1 MKRVMEVL
9 KEARLDEAADLAER
23 GAKPDLAGFLKTL
36 YGQGAAEDIVT
47 YTAAELV
54 AFAEGALSSLS
65 LRVPGI
71 HSIRIH
77 NPLWDEDSPN
87 RKAVTVVEVLND
99 NMPFLVDSVMQELTD
114 AGIEVRL
121 MVHPILSV
129 VRGMSGRLLSI
140 GDDPDASRES
150 FIHIHI
156 ARLPDAIAA
165 AQLESRLDGVLTE
178 VRAAVDDWPR
188 MQAMMKSVITVYRH
202 TPPPLPPEA
211 IAEAVEFLNWLNAD
225 NFTFLGMR
233 EYAVGADARG
243 EAKPDLIPSA
253 GYGLLRDP
261 TVKVLRRGRELV
273 QVTPEITEF
282 LRQAEPLII
291 AKANVKS
298 RVHRHAYL
306 DYIGI
311 KRFDA
316 DGKLVS
322 ELRLLGLFTSS
333 AYTRSTHSI
342 PFLRRKVAQVM
353 ARAGFDPEGH
363 SGRALRNILESY
375 PRDELF
381 QIDLDTLL
389 EFSLAVLEL
398 GERPRIRVLARR
410 EKFDRFVS
418 ILVYVPRDRY
428 NTDTRVAIGNYLA
441 DAFAG
446 RVSSVY
452 PAFPEGSLAR
462 VHYIIGRDEGPTPAV
477 AQPELEAAVARIT
490 RTWADGFADACR
502 AKFGPAR
509 GRQLIEIY
517 LRGFPEAYRASYDV
531 DTAVADVAL
540 LERFVGDRQTVVD
553 IIGGAL
559 PSPRVSMRLMSR
571 GGMVPLSLRVPVLEA
586 MGFTVLEEKTFEIVR
601 PDHLVV
607 LHDMALRRADG
618 ADVDLAREGDRLK
631 ALFMA
636 VWLGEADSDS
646 LNALTLAAGLGWRE
660 IAVLRALARY
670 LTQIGVAYGHAY
682 VADALVRNA
691 GIASG
696 LVSLFCARFDPSLQG
711 NREAKVASLRAE
723 LETGLK
729 AVPILDDDRILRR
742 LVSLIE
748 AATRTT
754 FFQIGPDGGPHPVMG
769 FKFDAARIDGLPA
782 PHPEA
787 EIWLHAPD
795 VEGVHL
801 RFGKVARGGIRWS
814 DRPEDVRTEV
824 LGLVKAQQVK
834 NAVIVPVGAKGGFV
848 PRRLK
853 PGADRASREAIGIA
867 AYERYIATLIDL
879 TDNIVG
885 DTIVPPVNTV
895 RHDGDDP
902 YLVVAA
908 DKGTASFSD
917 IANRIALAH
926 GFWLGDAFA
935 SGGSAGYDHKKM
947 GITARGAFEAVKR
960 HFRELD
966 IDAEHDAFTAVG
978 VGDMS
983 GDVFGNFMLLPQA
996 VALVAAFDHRH
1007 IFIDP
1012 KPDAAVALAERQ
1024 RLFALPR
1031 SSWADYDAAKI
1042 SQGGGVFARTAKS
1055 VDLSPEARAVLGID
1069 RPSLSPDELVAAIL
1083 KAPVDLLFFGGIGT
1097 FVRGDGET
1105 DAEAGDRLNDA
1116 VRIPASAI
1124 RARVVGEG
1132 ANLGVTPRA
1141 RVDFARHG
1149 GSINSDAIDNV
1160 GGVATSDAEVNI
1172 KIALGRA
1179 VTAGRLSREDRDKLL
1194 AEMTDDVAAAVLR
1207 LCRRQVVALSVTRAR
1222 GIGELPRLM
1231 RLAAVLTARG
1241 LLDPRREG
1249 LPDEAAAGRL
1259 AAAGETLSRPEI
1271 AILLAHAKLMLSDDL
1286 MAGKLIDD
1294 PALTDWLTL
1303 AFPKAMREPF
1313 AEDIAA
1319 HRLARDILATRVAGA
1334 AVDAA
1339 GPTFV
1344 SRLGDEA
1351 GVSAE
1356 QAVRALVIAAA
1367 AFGTDQ
1373 VTAEIDTLE
1382 GKVSGALWIE
1392 LRRRVAD
1399 FMTDAALWVAEN
1411 VAMTGNLAAAIEHL
1425 TAGVRHYRESVSPGP
1440 ADAALVAAGV
1450 PDGLAARLAG
1460 LPAELQSLDLIV
1472 IGEEVGR
1479 GVDEVVPVTLAIDE
1493 AISADLFAKLSASVQ
1508 PADLYE
1514 GQAAE
1519 LARRRFAEARRRI
1532 VADAVKEG
1540 GADLWTT
1547 AREVRV
1553 ERLKRLL
1560 GELLTGAP
1568 TVAKMTVAAG
1578 LVEELAD

>member
-9 KEARLDEAADLAER
+9 KEARLDEAADLVAR
-23 GAKPDLAGFLKTL
+23 SNKPELAGLLKAL
-36 YGQGAAEDIVT
+36 YGKGAAEDVVA
-47 YTAAELV
+47 YTSSELI
-54 AFAEGALSSLS
+54 AFAEGAMSSLS

-71 HSIRIH
+71 HSIRIYT
-77 NPLWDEDSPN
+77 PVWDDDASH
-87 RKAVTVVEVLND
+87 RKEVTVVDILND

-140 GDDPDASRES
+140 GDDPDSNRES
-150 FIHIHI
+150 FIQIHI
-156 ARLPDAIAA
+156 ARLPDAIAVD
-165 AQLESRLDGVLTE
+165 QLETRLDGLLTE

-188 MQAMMKSVITVYRH
+188 MQALIKSVINVYRH
-202 TPPPLPPEA
+202 TPPPLQPEA
-211 IAEAVEFLNWLNAD
+211 VAETVEFLNWLNAD
-225 NFTFLGMR
+225 NFTFLGLR
-233 EYAVGADARG
+233 EYLVGG
-243 EAKPDLIPSA
+243 DLKGDKLPALLSAGA

-261 TVKVLRRGRELV
+261 AVKVLRRGREMV

-282 LRQAEPLII
+282 LRQTEPLMV
-291 AKANVKS
+291 AKANVKA

-311 KRFDA
+311 KRYDA
-316 DGKLVS
+316 EGRLVS
-322 ELRLLGLFTSS
+322 EIRLLGLFTSS

-342 PFLRRKVAQVM
+342 PYLRRKVGTTM
-353 ARAGFDPEGH
+353 ARAGFDPESH

-410 EKFDRFVS
+410 DKFDRFVS
-418 ILVYVPRDRY
+418 LLVYVPRDRY
-428 NTDTRVAIGNYLA
+428 TTDTRVAIGNYLA
-441 DAFAG
+441 EAFDG

-452 PAFPEGSLAR
+452 PAFPEGPLAR

-477 AQPELEAAVARIT
+477 AQTELEAAVARIT
-490 RTWADGFADACR
+490 RNWVDGFADACR

-509 GRQLIEIY
+509 GRKLIELY
-517 LRGFPEAYRASYDV
+517 GRAFPEAYRASYDA
-531 DTAVADVAL
+531 DMAVADVTL
-540 LERFVGDRQTVVD
+540 LELFVGDRSTAVD
-553 IIGGAL
+553 LIAGSL
-559 PSPRVSMRLMSR
+559 PSPRVSMRLMSK
-571 GGMVPLSLRVPVLEA
+571 GGPVPLSARVPVLEA
-586 MGFTVLEEKTFEIVR
+586 MGFTVLEEKTFEIDR
-601 PDHLVV
+601 PDGVIV

-618 ADVDLAREGDRLK
+618 ADVDLAREGNRLK

-636 VWLGEADSDS
+636 VWLGKADSDR
-646 LNALTLAAGLGWRE
+646 LNTLTLVAGLGWRE
-660 IAVLRALARY
+660 IAMLRALSRY
-670 LTQIGVAYGHAY
+670 LGQIGLAHGHAY
-682 VADALVRNA
+682 VAEALVRNA
-691 GIASG
+691 HVANLLIT
-696 LVSLFCARFDPSLQG
+696 LFTVRFDPAFSGDRKARLG
-711 NREAKVASLRAE
+711 SLRKE
-723 LETGLK
+723 LEAALRD
-729 AVPILDDDRILRR
+729 VPILDDDHILRQ
-742 LVSLIE
+742 LANLIE

-754 FFQIGPDGGPHPVMG
+754 FFQISPEGEPHPVMA
-769 FKFDAARIDGLPA
+769 FKFDAERIDSLPA
-782 PHPEA
+782 PRPFA

-801 RFGKVARGGIRWS
+801 RFGKVARGGLRWS
-814 DRPEDVRTEV
+814 DRPEDFRTEI

-848 PRRLK
+848 ARRIAA
-853 PGADRASREAIGIA
+853 GADRASAGIA
-867 AYERYIATLIDL
+867 AYERYVGTLIDL

-885 DTIVPPVNTV
+885 DVVVPPVSTV
-895 RHDGDDP
+895 RYDGNDP

-917 IANRIALAH
+917 VANRIALSRH
-926 GFWLGDAFA
+926 FWLADAFA

-966 IDAEHDAFTAVG
+966 LDAEADPFTAVG

-983 GDVFGNFMLLPQA
+983 GDVFGNFMLLSLSLK
-996 VALVAAFDHRH
+996 LVAAFDHRH
-1007 IFIDP
+1007 VFIDP
-1012 KPDAAVALAERQ
+1012 APNTEAALAERR
-1024 RLFALPR
+1024 RLFALAR
-1031 SSWADYDAAKI
+1031 SSWADYDQTKL
-1042 SQGGGVFARTAKS
+1042 SPGGGIFLRSQKS
-1055 VDLSPEARAVLGID
+1055 ITLSSEARNALGID
-1069 RPSLSPDELVAAIL
+1069 ATILSPDELVSALL

-1097 FVRGDGET
+1097 FVRGNGESNI
-1105 DAEAGDRLNDA
+1105 EAGDRTNDG
-1116 VRIPASAI
+1116 VRISSEHL
-1124 RARVVGEG
+1124 RARVIGEG
-1132 ANLGVTPRA
+1132 ANLGMTPRA
-1141 RVDFARHG
+1141 RVDFARRG
-1149 GSINSDAIDNV
+1149 GRVNSDAIDNV

-1179 VTAGRLSREDRDKLL
+1179 MAAGRLTLSERDELL
-1194 AEMTDDVAAAVLR
+1194 ASMTDDVAAGVLR

-1222 GIGELPRLM
+1222 GSGELPRLM
-1231 RLAAVLTARG
+1231 RLSAVLAERG
-1241 LLDPRREG
+1241 LLDPHREG

-1259 AAAGETLSRPEI
+1259 AASGETLSRPET
-1271 AILLAHAKLMLSDDL
+1271 AILMAHAKLMLADDL
-1286 MAGKLIDD
+1286 LVGRLIDD
-1294 PALTDWLTL
+1294 PALNDWLVL
-1303 AFPKAMREPF
+1303 AFPQAMRVRF

-1351 GVSAE
+1351 GVGAE
-1356 QAVRALVIAAA
+1356 EAVRALVVAAA
-1367 AFGTDQ
+1367 AFGTDA

-1382 GKVSGALWIE
+1382 GKISGAVWVE

-1399 FMTDAALWVAEN
+1399 FLTDAALWVAQNGSPE
-1411 VAMTGNLAAAIEHL
+1411 GDLAAAIERL
-1425 TAGVRHYRESVSPGP
+1425 AAGVRRFRESAPGAKADPVLVSS
-1440 ADAALVAAGV
+1440 GV
-1450 PDGLAARLAG
+1450 PELLATRLAS
-1460 LPAELQSLDLIV
+1460 LPAELGSLDLIV

-1479 GVDEVVPVTLAIDE
+1479 SVDEVLPVMTAIDE
-1493 AISADLFAKLSASVQ
+1493 AIAADLVDRLADLVR
-1508 PADLYE
+1508 PVDLYE

-1519 LARRRFAEARRRI
+1519 IARRTFTTARRHI
-1532 VADAVKEG
+1532 VAQAIAEG

-1547 AREVRV
+1547 AREGRIG
-1553 ERLKRLL
+1553 RLRQLIGDLL
-1560 GELLTGAP
+1560 IGAP
-1568 TVAKMTVAAG
+1568 TVAKLTVAAG
-1578 LVEELAD
+1578 LVAELAE

>member
-9 KEARLDEAADLAER
+9 KEARLDEAADLAAQSSRPEI
-23 GAKPDLAGFLKTL
+23 AGLLKSL
-36 YGQGAAEDIVT
+36 YGKGAAEDVVV
-47 YTAAELV
+47 YTASELV
-54 AFAEGALSSLS
+54 AFAEGAMSSLS

-71 HSIRIH
+71 HSIRIY
-77 NPLWDEDSPN
+77 NPVWDDEASH
-87 RKAVTVVEVLND
+87 RKEVTVVDILND

-140 GDDPDASRES
+140 GDDPDANRES

-165 AQLESRLDGVLTE
+165 SQLETRLDGLLTE

-188 MQAMMKSVITVYRH
+188 MQALVKSVINVYRH
-202 TPPPLPPEA
+202 SPPPLPPEA
-211 IAEAVEFLNWLNAD
+211 VAEAVEFLNWLNAD
-225 NFTFLGMR
+225 NFTFLGLR
-233 EYAVGADARG
+233 EYVVGEGKDD
-243 EAKPDLIPSA
+243 DLPALLSAGA

-261 TVKVLRRGRELV
+261 AVRVLRRGRELV

-291 AKANVKS
+291 AKANVKA

-311 KRFDA
+311 KRYEA
-316 DGKLVS
+316 DGRLIS

-342 PFLRRKVAQVM
+342 PYLRRKVGTVM
-353 ARAGFDPEGH
+353 ARAGFDPESH

-381 QIDLDTLL
+381 QVDLDTLL
-389 EFSLAVLEL
+389 EFSLSILEL

-410 EKFDRFVS
+410 DKFDRFVS
-418 ILVYVPRDRY
+418 LLVYVPRDRY
-428 NTDTRVAIGNYLA
+428 NTDTRLAIGNYLA

-452 PAFPEGSLAR
+452 PAFPEGPLAR

-477 AQPELEAAVARIT
+477 AQAELEAAVARIT
-490 RTWADGFADACR
+490 RNWGDGFADACR
-502 AKFGPAR
+502 AKYGPAR
-509 GRQLIEIY
+509 GRKLIELY
-517 LRGFPEAYRASYDV
+517 GRAFPEAYRASYDAE
-531 DTAVADVAL
+531 TAVADVAL
-540 LERFVGDRQTVVD
+540 LELFVGDRWTAVEL
-553 IIGGAL
+553 IGGSL

-571 GGMVPLSLRVPVLEA
+571 GGPVPLSARVPVLEA
-586 MGFTVLEEKTFEIVR
+586 MGFTVLEEKTFEIDR
-601 PDHLVV
+601 PGEIIV

-618 ADVDLAREGDRLK
+618 VEVDLSRDGNRLK

-636 VWLGEADSDS
+636 VWLGRADSDR
-646 LNALTLAAGLGWRE
+646 LNALTLVAGLGWRE
-660 IAVLRALARY
+660 IAMLRALSRY
-670 LTQIGVAYGHAY
+670 LGQIGLAHGHAY
-682 VADALVRNA
+682 VAEALVRNA
-691 GIASG
+691 GVATL
-696 LVSLFCARFDPSLQG
+696 LVSLFTARFDPAFAGDRAARL
-711 NREAKVASLRAE
+711 AALRGE
-723 LETGLK
+723 LET
-729 AVPILDDDRILRR
+729 AFRDVPILDDDRILRR
-742 LVSLIE
+742 LANLIE

-754 FFQIGPDGGPHPVMG
+754 FFQIGADGGPHPVMG

-782 PHPEA
+782 PRPFA

-801 RFGKVARGGIRWS
+801 RFGKVARGGLRWS
-814 DRPEDVRTEV
+814 DRPEDFRTEI

-848 PRRLK
+848 ARRIT
-853 PGADRASREAIGIA
+853 GGDRAAAGVA
-867 AYERYIATLIDL
+867 AYERYVGTLIDL
-879 TDNIVG
+879 TDNIV
-885 DTIVPPVNTV
+885 DDAIVPPGGTV
-895 RHDGDDP
+895 RYDGDDP

-917 IANRIALAH
+917 VANRIALSR
-926 GFWLGDAFA
+926 GFWLADAFA

-966 IDAEHDAFTAVG
+966 LDVEADPLTAVG

-983 GDVFGNFMLLPQA
+983 GDVFGNFMLLSPSLK
-996 VALVAAFDHRH
+996 LVAAFDHRH

-1012 KPDAAVALAERQ
+1012 TPDAKTALTERR

-1031 SSWADYDAAKI
+1031 SSWADYDAAKL
-1042 SQGGGVFARTAKS
+1042 SSGGGIFPRTQKS
-1055 VDLSPEARAVLGID
+1055 IALSAEARAALGID
-1069 RPSLSPDELVAAIL
+1069 AAALSPDELVSALL

-1097 FVRGDGET
+1097 FVRGNDESNV
-1105 DAEAGDRLNDA
+1105 DAGDRANDG
-1116 VRIPASAI
+1116 VRIPAGDL

-1132 ANLGVTPRA
+1132 ANLGMTPRA

-1149 GSINSDAIDNV
+1149 GRVNSDAIDNV

-1179 VTAGRLSREDRDKLL
+1179 VAAGRLTLAERDELL
-1194 AEMTDDVAAAVLR
+1194 AGMTDDVAAGVLR

-1222 GIGELPRLM
+1222 GFGELPRLM
-1231 RLAAVLTARG
+1231 RLSTMLTERG

-1259 AAAGETLSRPEI
+1259 AAAGETLSRPET
-1271 AILLAHAKLMLSDDL
+1271 AILMAHAKLMLSDEL
-1286 MAGKLIDD
+1286 LEGRLIDD
-1294 PALTDWLTL
+1294 PALGDWLTH
-1303 AFPKAMREPF
+1303 AFPAAMRARF
-1313 AEDIAA
+1313 AEDIAG

-1351 GVSAE
+1351 GVTAE
-1356 QAVRALVIAAA
+1356 AAVRALVVAAA
-1367 AFGTDQ
+1367 AFGTDA
-1373 VTAEIDTLE
+1373 VTAEIDALE
-1382 GKVSGALWIE
+1382 GKISGAVWVE

-1399 FMTDAALWVAEN
+1399 FLIDAALWVAQNGEPE
-1411 VAMTGNLAAAIEHL
+1411 GSLASAIERL
-1425 TAGVRHYRESVSPGP
+1425 AAGVRRFRDSAP
-1440 ADAALVAAGV
+1440 AGVADPELVAAGV
-1450 PDGLAARLAG
+1450 PEPLAARLAS
-1460 LPAELQSLDLIV
+1460 LPAELGSLDLIV

-1479 GVDEVVPVTLAIDE
+1479 AVDEVLPVMTAIDE
-1493 AISADLFAKLSASVQ
+1493 ALAADLVARLADVVR

-1519 LARRRFAEARRRI
+1519 IARRTFAAARRRI
-1532 VADAVKEG
+1532 VAKAIAEG

-1547 AREVRV
+1547 AREARIG
-1553 ERLKRLL
+1553 RLRQLVGDLL
-1560 GELLTGAP
+1560 AGPP
-1568 TVAKMTVAAG
+1568 TVAKLTVAAG
-1578 LVEELAD
+1578 LVAELAE

>member
-9 KEARLDEAADLAER
+9 KEARLDEAADLVVHGSRPE
-23 GAKPDLAGFLKTL
+23 LAGLLKTL
-36 YGQGAAEDIVT
+36 YGKGAAEDVVA
-47 YTAAELV
+47 YTASELI
-54 AFAEGALSSLS
+54 AFAEGAMSSLS

-71 HSIRIH
+71 HSIRIY
-77 NPLWDEDSPN
+77 NPVWDDDTSH
-87 RKAVTVVEVLND
+87 RKEVTVVDILND

-140 GDDPDASRES
+140 GEDPDANRES
-150 FIHIHI
+150 FIQIHI

-165 AQLESRLDGVLTE
+165 AQLETRLDGLLTE

-188 MQAMMKSVITVYRH
+188 MQALVKSVINVYRH

-211 IAEAVEFLNWLNAD
+211 VAEAVEFLNWLNAD
-225 NFTFLGMR
+225 NFTFLGLR
-233 EYAVGADARG
+233 EYVVGNDESGDESSSLLTAG
-243 EAKPDLIPSA
+243 G

-261 TVKVLRRGRELV
+261 AVRVLRRGREMV

-282 LRQAEPLII
+282 LRQAEPLIV
-291 AKANVKS
+291 AKANVKA

-311 KRFDA
+311 KRYDA
-316 DGKLVS
+316 GGRLIS
-322 ELRLLGLFTSS
+322 EIRLLGLFTSS

-342 PFLRRKVAQVM
+342 PYLRRKVGTIM
-353 ARAGFDPEGH
+353 ARAGFDPESH

-381 QIDLDTLL
+381 QVDLDTLL
-389 EFSLAVLEL
+389 EFSLAILEL

-410 EKFDRFVS
+410 DKFDRFVS
-418 ILVYVPRDRY
+418 LLVYVPRDRY
-428 NTDTRVAIGNYLA
+428 TTDTRIAIGGYLA
-441 DAFAG
+441 EAFAG

-452 PAFPEGSLAR
+452 PAFPEGPLAR

-477 AQPELEAAVARIT
+477 AQTELEAAVARIT
-490 RTWADGFADACR
+490 RNWRDGFADACR

-509 GRQLIEIY
+509 GRKLIELY
-517 LRGFPEAYRASYDV
+517 GRAFPESYRASYDAE
-531 DTAVADVAL
+531 TAVADVSL
-540 LERFVGDRQTVVD
+540 LELFVGDRRTAAD
-553 IIGGAL
+553 LIGGSL

-571 GGMVPLSLRVPVLEA
+571 GGPVPLSARVPVLEA
-586 MGFTVLEEKTFEIVR
+586 MGFTVLEEKTFEIER
-601 PDHLVV
+601 AGEIIV

-618 ADVDLAREGDRLK
+618 VDIDLARDGNRLK

-636 VWLGEADSDS
+636 VWLGKADSDR
-646 LNALTLAAGLGWRE
+646 LNALTLVAGLGWRE
-660 IAVLRALARY
+660 IAMLRALARY
-670 LTQIGVAYGHAY
+670 LGQIGLAHGHDY
-682 VADALVRNA
+682 VAEALVRNA
-691 GIASG
+691 SVAGLLIA
-696 LVSLFCARFDPSLQG
+696 LFTARFDPAFAGDRTARLAQ
-711 NREAKVASLRAE
+711 LRVD
-723 LETGLK
+723 LET
-729 AVPILDDDRILRR
+729 AFRDVPILDDDRILRR
-742 LVSLIE
+742 LANLIE

-754 FFQIGPDGGPHPVMG
+754 FFQISADGGPHPVMA
-769 FKFDAARIDGLPA
+769 FKFNATRIDSLPA
-782 PHPEA
+782 PRPFA
-787 EIWLHAPD
+787 EIWIHAPD

-801 RFGKVARGGIRWS
+801 RFGKVARGGLRWS
-814 DRPEDVRTEV
+814 DRPEDFRTEI

-848 PRRLK
+848 ARRIAA
-853 PGADRASREAIGIA
+853 GADRAAAGVA
-867 AYERYIATLIDL
+867 AYERYVSTLIDL
-879 TDNIVG
+879 TDNIVA
-885 DTIVPPVNTV
+885 DAVVPPTATV
-895 RHDGDDP
+895 RYDDDDP

-917 IANRIALAH
+917 IANRIALSRN
-926 GFWLGDAFA
+926 FWLADAFA

-966 IDAEHDAFTAVG
+966 LNAEADPFTAVG

-983 GDVFGNFMLLPQA
+983 GDVFGNFVLLSPSLR
-996 VALVAAFDHRH
+996 LVAAFDHRH

-1012 KPDAAVALAERQ
+1012 TPDAEVALAERR
-1024 RLFALPR
+1024 RLFALAR
-1031 SSWADYDAAKI
+1031 SSWADYDPAKL
-1042 SQGGGVFARTAKS
+1042 SSGGGVFSRAQKS
-1055 VDLSPEARAVLGID
+1055 IALSTEARAILGVEVVA
-1069 RPSLSPDELVAAIL
+1069 LSPDEVVAAL
-1083 KAPVDLLFFGGIGT
+1083 LRAPVDLLFFGGIGT
-1097 FVRGDGET
+1097 FVRGDGESN
-1105 DAEAGDRLNDA
+1105 AEAGDRANDG
-1116 VRIPASAI
+1116 VRIPAGDL

-1132 ANLGVTPRA
+1132 ANLGMTPRA

-1149 GSINSDAIDNV
+1149 GRVNSDAIDNV

-1179 VTAGRLSREDRDKLL
+1179 MAAGRLTLTERDELL
-1194 AEMTDDVAAAVLR
+1194 ASMTDDIAAGVLR

-1222 GIGELPRLM
+1222 GAGELPRLM
-1231 RLAAVLTARG
+1231 RLSAVLAERG
-1241 LLDPRREG
+1241 LLDPYREG
-1249 LPDEAAAGRL
+1249 LPDEVAAGRL

-1271 AILLAHAKLMLSDDL
+1271 AILMAHAKLMLADEL
-1286 MAGKLIDD
+1286 LAGRLIAD
-1294 PALTDWLTL
+1294 PALGDWLTH
-1303 AFPKAMREPF
+1303 AFPLAMRARF

-1351 GVSAE
+1351 GVDAE
-1356 QAVRALVIAAA
+1356 EAVRALVIAAA
-1367 AFGTDQ
+1367 AFDTDM
-1373 VTAEIDTLE
+1373 VTAEIDALE
-1382 GKVSGALWIE
+1382 GKVAGVVWVE

-1399 FMTDAALWVAEN
+1399 FLTDAALWVAQN
-1411 VAMTGNLAAAIEHL
+1411 GAPQGDLAAAIERL
-1425 TAGVRHYRESVSPGP
+1425 ADGVRSFRDSAP
-1440 ADAALVAAGV
+1440 AGTADPELVASGV
-1450 PDGLAARLAG
+1450 PEPLAIRLAS
-1460 LPAELQSLDLIV
+1460 LPAELGSLDLIV

-1479 GVDEVVPVTLAIDE
+1479 AVDEVLPVMTAIDE
-1493 AISADLFAKLSASVQ
+1493 AIATDLIARLSAVVR

-1519 LARRRFAEARRRI
+1519 IARRTFAAARRRI
-1532 VADAVKEG
+1532 VARAIAEG

-1547 AREVRV
+1547 AREARIG
-1553 ERLKRLL
+1553 RLRQLIGDLL
-1560 GELLTGAP
+1560 AGAP
-1568 TVAKMTVAAG
+1568 TVAKLTVAAG
-1578 LVEELAD
+1578 LVDELAD

>member
-9 KEARLDEAADLAER
+9 KEARLDEAADFVAR
-23 GAKPDLAGFLKTL
+23 GSRPELAGLLKTL
-36 YGQGAAEDIVT
+36 YGKGAAEDVVA
-47 YTAAELV
+47 YTANELI
-54 AFAEGALSSLS
+54 AFAEGAMSSLS

-71 HSIRIH
+71 HSIRIY
-77 NPLWDEDSPN
+77 NPVWDDDASH
-87 RKAVTVVEVLND
+87 RKEVTVVDILND

-140 GDDPDASRES
+140 GEDPDAGRES

-165 AQLESRLDGVLTE
+165 AQLETRLDGLLTE

-188 MQAMMKSVITVYRH
+188 MQALVKSVINVYRH

-211 IAEAVEFLNWLNAD
+211 VAEAVEFLNWLNDD
-225 NFTFLGMR
+225 NFTFLGLR
-233 EYAVGADARG
+233 EYLVGGDGGGG
-243 EAKPDLIPSA
+243 ESPALLSAGA

-261 TVKVLRRGRELV
+261 AVRVLRRGRELV

-282 LRQAEPLII
+282 LRQAEPLIV
-291 AKANVKS
+291 AKANVKA

-311 KRFDA
+311 KRYDS
-316 DGKLVS
+316 GGRLIG
-322 ELRLLGLFTSS
+322 EIRLLGLFTSS

-342 PFLRRKVAQVM
+342 PYLRRKVGTVM
-353 ARAGFDPEGH
+353 ARAGFDPESH

-389 EFSLAVLEL
+389 EFSLAILEL

-410 EKFDRFVS
+410 DKFDRFVS
-418 ILVYVPRDRY
+418 LLVYVPRDRY
-428 NTDTRVAIGNYLA
+428 TTDTRIAIGGYLA

-452 PAFPEGSLAR
+452 PAFPEGPLAR

-477 AQPELEAAVARIT
+477 AQTELEAAVARIT
-490 RTWADGFADACR
+490 RNWGDGFADACR

-509 GRQLIEIY
+509 GRKLIELY
-517 LRGFPEAYRASYDV
+517 GRAFPEAYRASYDAE
-531 DTAVADVAL
+531 TAVADVAL
-540 LERFVGDRQTVVD
+540 LELFVGDRSTAVD
-553 IIGGAL
+553 LIGGGL
-559 PSPRVSMRLMSR
+559 PSPRVAMRLMSR
-571 GGMVPLSLRVPVLEA
+571 GGPVPLSARVPVLEA
-586 MGFTVLEEKTFEIVR
+586 MGFTVLEEKTFEIER
-601 PDHLVV
+601 AGEIIV

-618 ADVDLAREGDRLK
+618 ADVDLARDGNRLK

-636 VWLGEADSDS
+636 VWLGRADSDR
-646 LNALTLAAGLGWRE
+646 LNALTLNAGLGWRE
-660 IAVLRALARY
+660 IAMLRALARY
-670 LTQIGVAYGHAY
+670 LGQIGLAHGHAY
-682 VADALVRNA
+682 VAEALVRNA
-691 GIASG
+691 GVAG
-696 LVSLFCARFDPSLQG
+696 LLTGLFTARFDPAFSG
-711 NREAKVASLRAE
+711 DRAARLAQLHTE
-723 LETGLK
+723 LE
-729 AVPILDDDRILRR
+729 AAFRDVPILDDDRILRR
-742 LVSLIE
+742 LANLIE

-754 FFQIGPDGGPHPVMG
+754 FFQIGADGEPHPVMA
-769 FKFDAARIDGLPA
+769 FKFDAAKIDGLPA
-782 PHPEA
+782 PRPFA

-801 RFGKVARGGIRWS
+801 RFGKVARGGLRWS
-814 DRPEDVRTEV
+814 DRPEDFRTEI

-848 PRRLK
+848 ARRI
-853 PGADRASREAIGIA
+853 GADRAAAGVA
-867 AYERYIATLIDL
+867 AYERYVGTLIDL

-885 DTIVPPVNTV
+885 DAVVPPSATV
-895 RHDGDDP
+895 RYDDDDP

-917 IANRIALAH
+917 VANRIALSRA
-926 GFWLGDAFA
+926 FWLADAFA

-947 GITARGAFEAVKR
+947 GITARGAFVAVKR

-966 IDAEHDAFTAVG
+966 LDAEADPFTAVG

-983 GDVFGNFMLLPQA
+983 GDVFGNFMLLSPSLR
-996 VALVAAFDHRH
+996 LVAAFDHRH

-1012 KPDAAVALAERQ
+1012 APDAEAALAERR

-1031 SSWADYDAAKI
+1031 SSWADYDPAKL
-1042 SQGGGVFARTAKS
+1042 SPGGGVFSRTQKS
-1055 VDLSPEARAVLGID
+1055 VALPAEARAALGIEATA
-1069 RPSLSPDELVAAIL
+1069 LSPDELVAAL
-1083 KAPVDLLFFGGIGT
+1083 LRSPVDLLFFGGIGT
-1097 FVRGDGET
+1097 FVRGDGESNL
-1105 DAEAGDRLNDA
+1105 DAGDRANDG
-1116 VRIPASAI
+1116 VRIPAGDL

-1132 ANLGVTPRA
+1132 ANLGMTPRA
-1141 RVDFARHG
+1141 RVDFARRG
-1149 GSINSDAIDNV
+1149 GRVNSDAIDNV

-1179 VTAGRLSREDRDKLL
+1179 MAAGRLTLAERDELL
-1194 AEMTDDVAAAVLR
+1194 AIMTGDVAAGVLR

-1222 GIGELPRLM
+1222 GAGELPRLM
-1231 RLAAVLTARG
+1231 RLSAVLTERG
-1241 LLDPRREG
+1241 LLDPHREG

-1271 AILLAHAKLMLSDDL
+1271 AILMAHAKLMLADEL
-1286 MAGKLIDD
+1286 FAGRLIDD
-1294 PALTDWLTL
+1294 PALGDWLTH
-1303 AFPKAMREPF
+1303 AFPLAMRARF

-1319 HRLARDILATRVAGA
+1319 HRLARDILATRIAGA

-1351 GVSAE
+1351 AVGAE
-1356 QAVRALVIAAA
+1356 AAVRALVVAAA
-1367 AFGTDQ
+1367 AFGTDA
-1373 VTAEIDTLE
+1373 VTAEIDALE
-1382 GKVSGALWIE
+1382 GKIAGAVWVE

-1399 FMTDAALWVAEN
+1399 FLTDAALWVAQNGQPE
-1411 VAMTGNLAAAIEHL
+1411 GDLAAAIERL
-1425 TAGVRHYRESVSPGP
+1425 ADGVRRFRDSAP
-1440 ADAALVAAGV
+1440 AGAADRQLIAAGV
-1450 PDGLAARLAG
+1450 PEPLAIRLAS
-1460 LPAELQSLDLIV
+1460 LPAELGSLDLIV

-1479 GVDEVVPVTLAIDE
+1479 AVDEVLPVMTAIDE
-1493 AISADLFAKLSASVQ
+1493 AIAADLFARLSAVVR

-1519 LARRRFAEARRRI
+1519 IARRTFAAARRHI
-1532 VADAVKEG
+1532 VARAIAEG

-1547 AREVRV
+1547 AREARIG
-1553 ERLKRLL
+1553 RLRQLIGDLL
-1560 GELLTGAP
+1560 AGAP
-1568 TVAKMTVAAG
+1568 TVAKLTVAAG
-1578 LVEELAD
+1578 LVAELAE

>member
-9 KEARLDEAADLAER
+9 KEARLDEAADLAAGGSRPE
-23 GAKPDLAGFLKTL
+23 LAGLLKSL
-36 YGQGAAEDIVT
+36 YGKGAAEDVVA
-47 YTAAELV
+47 YTASELV
-54 AFAEGALSSLS
+54 AFAEGAMASLS

-77 NPLWDEDSPN
+77 NPVWDDDASH
-87 RKAVTVVEVLND
+87 RKAVTVVDILND
-99 NMPFLVDSVMQELTD
+99 NMPFLVESVMQELTG

-140 GDDPDASRES
+140 GDDLDANRES

-165 AQLESRLDGVLTE
+165 AQLETRLDGLLTE

-188 MQAMMKSVITVYRH
+188 MQALVKSVINVYRH

-211 IAEAVEFLNWLNAD
+211 VAEAVEFLNWLNAD
-225 NFTFLGMR
+225 NFTFLGLR
-233 EYAVGADARG
+233 EYAVGG
-243 EAKPDLIPSA
+243 EGAGDEAPSHGSTG

-261 TVKVLRRGRELV
+261 AVRVLRRGREMV

-282 LRQAEPLII
+282 LRQAEPLIV
-291 AKANVKS
+291 AKANVKA

-311 KRFDA
+311 KRYDA
-316 DGKLVS
+316 GGRLIS
-322 ELRLLGLFTSS
+322 EIRLLGLFTSS

-342 PFLRRKVAQVM
+342 PYLRRKVGTVM
-353 ARAGFDPEGH
+353 ARAGFDPESH

-389 EFSLAVLEL
+389 EFSLAILEL

-410 EKFDRFVS
+410 DKFDRFVS
-418 ILVYVPRDRY
+418 LLVYVPRDRY
-428 NTDTRVAIGNYLA
+428 TTDTRLAIGSYLA
-441 DAFAG
+441 NAFAG

-452 PAFPEGSLAR
+452 PAFPEGPLAR

-477 AQPELEAAVARIT
+477 AQTELEAAVARIT
-490 RTWADGFADACR
+490 RTWGDGFADACR

-509 GRQLIEIY
+509 GRTLIDLY
-517 LRGFPEAYRASYDV
+517 GRAFPEAYRASYTAE
-531 DTAVADVAL
+531 TAVADVTL
-540 LERFVGDRQTVVD
+540 LELFVGDRRVAVD
-553 IIGGAL
+553 LIGGSL
-559 PSPRVSMRLMSR
+559 PSPRISMRLMSR
-571 GGMVPLSLRVPVLEA
+571 GGPVPLSARVPVLEA
-586 MGFTVLEEKTFEIVR
+586 MGFVVLEEKTFEIER
-601 PDHLVV
+601 SGETIV

-618 ADVDLAREGDRLK
+618 VDVDLSRDGDRLK

-636 VWLGEADSDS
+636 VWLGRADSDR
-646 LNALTLAAGLGWRE
+646 LNALTLVAGLGWRE
-660 IAVLRALARY
+660 IAMLRALARY
-670 LTQIGVAYGHAY
+670 LGQIGLAHGHAY
-682 VADALVRNA
+682 VAEALVRNA
-691 GIASG
+691 GVAGLLIA
-696 LVSLFCARFDPSLQG
+696 LFTARFDPMFTG
-711 NREAKVASLRAE
+711 NRAVRLAE
-723 LETGLK
+723 LHGELEAGFRD
-729 AVPILDDDRILRR
+729 VPILDDDRILRR
-742 LVSLIE
+742 LANLIE

-754 FFQIGPDGGPHPVMG
+754 FFQIGADGGPHPVMA

-782 PHPEA
+782 PRPFA

-801 RFGKVARGGIRWS
+801 RFGKVARGGLRWS
-814 DRPEDVRTEV
+814 DRPEDFRTEI

-848 PRRLK
+848 ARRI
-853 PGADRASREAIGIA
+853 GTDRAAAGVA
-867 AYERYIATLIDL
+867 AYERYVGTLIDL
-879 TDNIVG
+879 TDNIV
-885 DTIVPPVNTV
+885 DDAIVPPIGIV

-917 IANRIALAH
+917 IANRIALSRR
-926 GFWLGDAFA
+926 FWLADAFA

-966 IDAEHDAFTAVG
+966 LDAEVDPFTAVG

-983 GDVFGNFMLLPQA
+983 GDVFGNFTLLSPSLR
-996 VALVAAFDHRH
+996 LVAAFDHRH

-1012 KPDAAVALAERQ
+1012 APEPEAALAERR

-1031 SSWADYDAAKI
+1031 SSWADYDPAKL
-1042 SQGGGVFARTAKS
+1042 SSGGGVFSRTLKS
-1055 VDLSPEARAVLGID
+1055 VALSSEARVALGIEAAT
-1069 RPSLSPDELVAAIL
+1069 LSPDELVAAL
-1083 KAPVDLLFFGGIGT
+1083 LRAPVDLLFFGGIGT
-1097 FVRGDGET
+1097 FVAGDGESNL
-1105 DAEAGDRLNDA
+1105 DAGDRSNDGI
-1116 VRIPASAI
+1116 RIRAGDL

-1132 ANLGVTPRA
+1132 ANLGMTPRA

-1149 GSINSDAIDNV
+1149 GRVNSDAIDNV

-1179 VTAGRLSREDRDKLL
+1179 MTAGRLMLSDRDELL
-1194 AEMTDDVAAAVLR
+1194 ASMTGDVAASVLR

-1222 GIGELPRLM
+1222 GSGELPRLM
-1231 RLAAVLTARG
+1231 RLSSVLAERG

-1271 AILLAHAKLMLSDDL
+1271 AILVAHAKLMLADEL
-1286 MAGKLIDD
+1286 LAGQLIDD
-1294 PALTDWLTL
+1294 PALVDWLTH
-1303 AFPKAMREPF
+1303 AFPPAMRTRF

-1319 HRLARDILATRVAGA
+1319 HRLARDILATRIAGA

-1351 GVSAE
+1351 GVNAE
-1356 QAVRALVIAAA
+1356 AAVRSLVVAAA
-1367 AFGTDQ
+1367 AFGTDA
-1373 VTAEIDTLE
+1373 VVAEIDALE
-1382 GKVSGALWIE
+1382 GKVAGAVWVE

-1399 FMTDAALWVAEN
+1399 FLTDAALWVAQN
-1411 VAMTGNLAAAIEHL
+1411 GAPQGDLAAAIERL
-1425 TAGVRHYRESVSPGP
+1425 AAGVRHFRESAPVGAASP
-1440 ADAALVAAGV
+1440 DLVAAGV
-1450 PDGLAARLAG
+1450 PGPLATRLAG
-1460 LPAELQSLDLIV
+1460 LPDELGSLDLIV
-1472 IGEEVGR
+1472 IGEAAGR
-1479 GVDEVVPVTLAIDE
+1479 SVDEVLPVMTAIDD
-1493 AISADLFAKLSASVQ
+1493 AIAADLVARLSSLVR

-1519 LARRRFAEARRRI
+1519 IARRTFASARRRI
-1532 VADAVKEG
+1532 VAQAIAEG

-1547 AREVRV
+1547 AREARIG
-1553 ERLKRLL
+1553 RLRLL
-1560 GELLTGAP
+1560 VGDLLVGPP
-1568 TVAKMTVAAG
+1568 TVAKLTVAAG
-1578 LVEELAD
+1578 LVAELTE

>member
-9 KEARLDEAADLAER
+9 KEARLDEAADLATGGVRPE
-23 GAKPDLAGFLKTL
+23 LAGFLKTL
-36 YGQGAAEDIVT
+36 YGKGAAEDVVA
-47 YTAAELV
+47 YTAGELV
-54 AFAEGALSSLS
+54 AFAEGAMSSLS

-71 HSIRIH
+71 HSIRIY
-77 NPLWDEDSPN
+77 NPVWDDDASH
-87 RKAVTVVEVLND
+87 RKAVTVVDILND

-121 MVHPILSV
+121 MVHPIYQV

-140 GDDPDASRES
+140 GDDPDAGRES

-165 AQLESRLDGVLTE
+165 AQLETRLDGLLTE

-188 MQAMMKSVITVYRH
+188 MQALIKSVINVYRH

-211 IAEAVEFLNWLNAD
+211 VAEAAEFLNWLNAD
-225 NFTFLGMR
+225 NFTFLGLR
-233 EYAVGADARG
+233 EFAIGGG
-243 EAKPDLIPSA
+243 EGEEPHSLTPSG

-261 TVKVLRRGRELV
+261 AVRVLRRGRELV

-282 LRQAEPLII
+282 LRQAEPLIV
-291 AKANVKS
+291 AKANVKA

-306 DYIGI
+306 DYVGI
-311 KRFDA
+311 KRYDA
-316 DGKLVS
+316 TGRLLS
-322 ELRLLGLFTSS
+322 EVRLLGLFTSS

-342 PFLRRKVAQVM
+342 PYLRRKVGTVM
-353 ARAGFDPEGH
+353 ARAGFDPESH

-381 QIDLDTLL
+381 QVDLDSLL
-389 EFSLAVLEL
+389 EFSLAILEL

-410 EKFDRFVS
+410 DRFDRFVS

-428 NTDTRVAIGNYLA
+428 DTDARHAIGDYLA
-441 DAFAG
+441 AAFAG

-452 PAFPEGSLAR
+452 PSFPEGPLAR

-477 AQPELEAAVARIT
+477 AQTELEAAVARIT
-490 RTWADGFADACR
+490 RDWSDGFADACR

-509 GRQLIEIY
+509 GRKLIELY
-517 LRGFPEAYRASYDV
+517 GRAFPEAYRASYDAE
-531 DTAVADVAL
+531 TAVADVAL
-540 LERFVGDRQTVVD
+540 LELFVGTRQVAVD
-553 IIGGAL
+553 LIGGSL
-559 PSPRVSMRLMSR
+559 PSPRVAMRLMSR
-571 GGMVPLSLRVPVLEA
+571 GGPVPLSARVPVLEA
-586 MGFTVLEEKTFEIVR
+586 MGFTVLEEKTFEINRHDEVI
-601 PDHLVV
+601 V

-618 ADVDLAREGDRLK
+618 ADVDLARDGDRLK

-636 VWLGEADSDS
+636 VWLGEADSDR
-646 LNALTLAAGLGWRE
+646 LNALTLNAGLGWRE
-660 IAVLRALARY
+660 IAMLRALARY
-670 LTQIGVAYGHAY
+670 LSQIGVAYGHAY
-682 VADALVRNA
+682 VAEALVRNA
-691 GIASG
+691 PIAA
-696 LVSLFCARFDPSLQG
+696 LVTALFTARFDPTFTG
-711 NREAKVASLRAE
+711 NREARLSRLRGE
-723 LETGLK
+723 LEAGLRD
-729 AVPILDDDRILRR
+729 VPILDDDRILRR
-742 LVSLIE
+742 LVNLVE
-748 AATRTT
+748 ATSRTT
-754 FFQIGPDGGPHPVMG
+754 FFQIGADGGPHPVIA

-782 PHPEA
+782 PRPFA

-801 RFGKVARGGIRWS
+801 RFGKVARGGLRWS
-814 DRPEDVRTEV
+814 DRPEDFRTEI

-848 PRRLK
+848 ARR
-853 PGADRASREAIGIA
+853 PGADRAAAGVA
-867 AYERYIATLIDL
+867 AYQRYIGTLIDL
-879 TDNIVG
+879 TDNLVG
-885 DTIVPPVNTV
+885 DAVVPPDATV
-895 RHDGDDP
+895 RYDGDDP

-917 IANRIALAH
+917 VANRIALARR
-926 GFWLGDAFA
+926 FWLADAFA

-966 IDAEHDAFTAVG
+966 LDAATDPFTAVG

-983 GDVFGNFMLLPQA
+983 GDVFGNFMLLSPSLR
-996 VALVAAFDHRH
+996 LVAAFDHRH
-1007 IFIDP
+1007 VFIDP
-1012 KPDAAVALAERQ
+1012 DPDAETALAERR

-1031 SSWADYDAAKI
+1031 SSWADYDPARLSK
-1042 SQGGGVFARTAKS
+1042 GGGVYPRSAKS
-1055 VDLSPEARAVLGID
+1055 IALPEEARAALGIEVAA
-1069 RPSLSPDELVAAIL
+1069 LSPDALVSAIL
-1083 KAPVDLLFFGGIGT
+1083 AAPVDLLFFGGIGT
-1097 FVRGDGET
+1097 FLRGDGESDT
-1105 DAEAGDRLNDA
+1105 DAGDRANDA
-1116 VRIPASAI
+1116 VRIPAGDI

-1141 RVDFARHG
+1141 RVDFARRG
-1149 GSINSDAIDNV
+1149 GRINSDAIDNV

-1179 VTAGRLSREDRDKLL
+1179 VAAGRLTLAERDELL
-1194 AEMTDDVAAAVLR
+1194 ASMTDDVAGGVLR

-1222 GIGELPRLM
+1222 GPGELPRLM
-1231 RLAAVLTARG
+1231 RLSALLAEKG

-1249 LPDEAAAGRL
+1249 LPDAAAAGRL

-1271 AILLAHAKLMLSDDL
+1271 AILMAHAKLMLADEL
-1286 MAGKLIDD
+1286 LAGRLIDD
-1294 PALTDWLTL
+1294 PALADWLTH
-1303 AFPKAMREPF
+1303 AFPAAMRARF

-1319 HRLARDILATRVAGA
+1319 HRLARDILATRIAGA

-1351 GVSAE
+1351 GVDAE
-1356 QAVRALVIAAA
+1356 DAVRALVVAAA
-1367 AFGTDQ
+1367 AFGTDA
-1373 VTAEIDTLE
+1373 VTAGIDALE
-1382 GKVSGALWIE
+1382 GRIAGATWVE

-1399 FMTDAALWVAEN
+1399 FLTDAALWVAEN
-1411 VAMTGNLAAAIEHL
+1411 VAAEGDLAAAIERL
-1425 TAGVRHYRESVSPGP
+1425 AAGVRRFRDSAP
-1440 ADAALVAAGV
+1440 AGAADPALVAAGV
-1450 PDGLAARLAG
+1450 PEELAARIAA
-1460 LPAELQSLDLIV
+1460 LPAELGSLDLIV
-1472 IGEEVGR
+1472 IGEASGR
-1479 GVDEVVPVTLAIDE
+1479 AVDEVLPVVTAIDE
-1493 AISADLFAKLSASVQ
+1493 ALAADLVANLAETVR

-1519 LARRRFAEARRRI
+1519 IARRAFAAARRRI
-1532 VADAVKEG
+1532 VAQAIAEG

-1547 AREVRV
+1547 AREARIG
-1553 ERLKRLL
+1553 RLRQLVGDLL
-1560 GELLTGAP
+1560 VGPP
-1568 TVAKMTVAAG
+1568 TVAKLTVAAG
-1578 LVEELAD
+1578 LVAELAE

>member
-9 KEARLDEAADLAER
+9 KEARLDEAADLAASGSRPEV
-23 GAKPDLAGFLKTL
+23 ASLLKTL
-36 YGQGAAEDIVT
+36 YGKGAAEDVVA
-47 YTAAELV
+47 YTANELV
-54 AFAEGALSSLS
+54 AFAEGAMSSLS

-71 HSIRIH
+71 HSIRIY
-77 NPLWDEDSPN
+77 NPTWDEEASH
-87 RKAVTVVEVLND
+87 RREVTVVDVLND

-114 AGIEVRL
+114 AGIGVRL

-129 VRGMSGRLLSI
+129 VRGMSGRLLSL

-165 AQLESRLDGVLTE
+165 AQLETRLDGLLTE

-188 MQAMMKSVITVYRH
+188 MQALVKSVINVYRH

-211 IAEAVEFLNWLNAD
+211 VAEAVEFLNWLNAD
-225 NFTFLGMR
+225 NFTFLGLR
-233 EYAVGADARG
+233 EYAVGADG
-243 EAKPDLIPSA
+243 SGDELTSLIPTG

-261 TVKVLRRGRELV
+261 EVRVLRRGREMV

-282 LRQAEPLII
+282 LRQAEPLIV
-291 AKANVKS
+291 AKANVKA

-311 KRFDA
+311 KRYDA
-316 DGKLVS
+316 HGRLVS
-322 ELRLLGLFTSS
+322 EIRLLGLFTAS

-342 PFLRRKVAQVM
+342 PYLRRKVGTIM
-353 ARAGFDPEGH
+353 ARAGFDPESH

-381 QIDLDTLL
+381 QVDLDTLL
-389 EFSLAVLEL
+389 DFSLAILEL

-410 EKFDRFVS
+410 DKFDRFVS
-418 ILVYVPRDRY
+418 LLVYVPRDRY
-428 NTDTRVAIGNYLA
+428 NTDTRLAIGDYLA
-441 DAFAG
+441 DAFDG

-452 PAFPEGSLAR
+452 PAFPEGPLAR
-462 VHYIIGRDEGPTPAV
+462 VHYIIGRDEGATPAV
-477 AQPELEAAVARIT
+477 AQAELEAAVARIT
-490 RTWADGFADACR
+490 RNWCDGFADACR

-509 GRQLIEIY
+509 GRKLIELY
-517 LRGFPEAYRASYDV
+517 GRAFPDAYRASYSAEM
-531 DTAVADVAL
+531 AVADVAL
-540 LERFVGDRQTVVD
+540 LELFVGDRGTAVD
-553 IIGGAL
+553 LIGGSL

-571 GGMVPLSLRVPVLEA
+571 GGPVPLSARVPVLEA
-586 MGFTVLEEKTFEIVR
+586 MGFTVLEEKTFEIGR
-601 PDHLVV
+601 SGETIV

-618 ADVDLAREGDRLK
+618 VDVDLGRDGNRLK

-636 VWLGEADSDS
+636 VWLGRADSDR
-646 LNALTLAAGLGWRE
+646 LNALTLVAGLGWRE
-660 IAVLRALARY
+660 IAMLRALARY
-670 LTQIGVAYGHAY
+670 LSQIGMVHGHAY
-682 VADALVRNA
+682 VAEALVRNA
-691 GIASG
+691 GVATL
-696 LVSLFCARFDPSLQG
+696 LVSLFAARFDPTFAG
-711 NREAKVASLRAE
+711 DRAARFRALRGE
-723 LETGLK
+723 LE
-729 AVPILDDDRILRR
+729 AAFREVPILDDDRILRR
-742 LVSLIE
+742 LANLIE

-754 FFQIGPDGGPHPVMG
+754 FFQIGVDGDPHPVMA
-769 FKFDAARIDGLPA
+769 FKFDAARIDGLSA
-782 PHPEA
+782 PRPFA

-801 RFGKVARGGIRWS
+801 RFGKVARGGLRWS
-814 DRPEDVRTEV
+814 DRPEDFRTEI

-848 PRRLK
+848 ARRI
-853 PGADRASREAIGIA
+853 GADRAAAGVA
-867 AYERYIATLIDL
+867 AYERYVGTLIDL
-879 TDNIVG
+879 TDNIV
-885 DTIVPPVNTV
+885 DDVVVPPVGTV
-895 RHDGDDP
+895 RYDGDDP

-917 IANRIALAH
+917 IANRIALSRR
-926 GFWLGDAFA
+926 FWLADAFA
-935 SGGSAGYDHKKM
+935 SGGSDGYDHKKM

-966 IDAEHDAFTAVG
+966 LDAESDSFTAVG

-983 GDVFGNFMLLPQA
+983 GDVFGNFMLLSPSMK
-996 VALVAAFDHRH
+996 LVAAFDHRH

-1012 KPDAAVALAERQ
+1012 EPDVEAALAERR

-1031 SSWADYDAAKI
+1031 SSWADYDQAKL
-1042 SQGGGVFARTAKS
+1042 SPGGGIFPRTQKS
-1055 VDLSPEARAVLGID
+1055 IALSPEARRALGID
-1069 RPSLSPDELVAAIL
+1069 AAALSPDELVSAL
-1083 KAPVDLLFFGGIGT
+1083 LRAPADLLFFGGIGT
-1097 FVRGDGET
+1097 FVRGDDESNL
-1105 DAEAGDRLNDA
+1105 DAGDRINDG
-1116 VRIPASAI
+1116 VRIPAAAL

-1132 ANLGVTPRA
+1132 ANLGMTPRA
-1141 RVDFARHG
+1141 RVDFARRG
-1149 GSINSDAIDNV
+1149 GRVNSDAIDNV

-1172 KIALGRA
+1172 KIALVRA
-1179 VTAGRLSREDRDKLL
+1179 MAAGRLTLSERNELLSAMTEDI
-1194 AEMTDDVAAAVLR
+1194 AAGVLR

-1222 GIGELPRLM
+1222 GSGELPRLM
-1231 RLAAVLTARG
+1231 RLSAVLAERG

-1259 AAAGETLSRPEI
+1259 AATGETLSRPEI
-1271 AILLAHAKLMLSDDL
+1271 AILMAHAKLMLSDELLD
-1286 MAGKLIDD
+1286 GRLIDD
-1294 PALTDWLTL
+1294 PALNDWLTL
-1303 AFPKAMREPF
+1303 AFPPAMRTRF

-1351 GVSAE
+1351 DVDAE
-1356 QAVRALVIAAA
+1356 AAVRALVVAAA
-1367 AFGTDQ
+1367 AFGTDA
-1373 VTAEIDTLE
+1373 VTAEIDALE
-1382 GKVSGALWIE
+1382 GKVTGAVWVE

-1399 FMTDAALWVAEN
+1399 FLTDAALWVAQN
-1411 VAMTGNLAAAIEHL
+1411 VEGEGDLATSIERL
-1425 TAGVRHYRESVSPGP
+1425 AEGVRRFRDSAPASKVDTELVTAGVPEQ
-1440 ADAALVAAGV
+1440 
-1450 PDGLAARLAG
+1450 LAARIAS
-1460 LPAELQSLDLIV
+1460 LPAELGSLDLIV

-1479 GVDEVVPVTLAIDE
+1479 AVDEVMPVMAAIDE
-1493 AISADLFAKLSASVQ
+1493 AIAADLVDHLSEVVR

-1519 LARRRFAEARRRI
+1519 IARRTFAIARHRI
-1532 VADAVKEG
+1532 VARAIAEG

-1547 AREVRV
+1547 AREARIG
-1553 ERLKRLL
+1553 RLRQLVGDLL
-1560 GELLTGAP
+1560 VGPP
-1568 TVAKMTVAAG
+1568 TVAKLTVAAG
-1578 LVEELAD
+1578 LVAELAE

>member
-9 KEARLDEAADLAER
+9 KEARLDEAADLAASGSRPEV
-23 GAKPDLAGFLKTL
+23 ASLLKTL
-36 YGQGAAEDIVT
+36 YGKGAAEDVVA
-47 YTAAELV
+47 YTANELV
-54 AFAEGALSSLS
+54 AFAEGAMSSLS

-71 HSIRIH
+71 HSIRIY
-77 NPLWDEDSPN
+77 NPTWDEEASH
-87 RKAVTVVEVLND
+87 RREVTVVDVLNE

-140 GDDPDASRES
+140 GDDPDANRES

-165 AQLESRLDGVLTE
+165 AQLETRLDGLLTE

-188 MQAMMKSVITVYRH
+188 MQALVKSVINVYRH

-211 IAEAVEFLNWLNAD
+211 VAEAVEFLNWLNAD
-225 NFTFLGMR
+225 NFTFLGLR
-233 EYAVGADARG
+233 EYAVGAGGSSA
-243 EAKPDLIPSA
+243 EPTSLIPTG

-261 TVKVLRRGRELV
+261 EVRVLRRGREMV

-282 LRQAEPLII
+282 LRQAEPLIV
-291 AKANVKS
+291 AKANVKA

-311 KRFDA
+311 KRYDA
-316 DGKLVS
+316 HGRLVS
-322 ELRLLGLFTSS
+322 EIRLLGLFTAS

-342 PFLRRKVAQVM
+342 PYLRRKVGTIM
-353 ARAGFDPEGH
+353 ASAGFDPESH

-381 QIDLDTLL
+381 QVDLDTLL
-389 EFSLAVLEL
+389 DFSLAILEL

-410 EKFDRFVS
+410 DKFDRFVS
-418 ILVYVPRDRY
+418 LLVYVPRDRY
-428 NTDTRVAIGNYLA
+428 NTDTRLAIGNYLA
-441 DAFAG
+441 DAFDG

-452 PAFPEGSLAR
+452 PAFPEGPLAR
-462 VHYIIGRDEGPTPAV
+462 VHYIIGRDDGPTPAV
-477 AQPELEAAVARIT
+477 AQAELEAAVARIT
-490 RTWADGFADACR
+490 RNWCDGFADACR

-509 GRQLIEIY
+509 GRKLIELY
-517 LRGFPEAYRASYDV
+517 ARAFPEAYRASYSAEM
-531 DTAVADVAL
+531 AVADVAL
-540 LERFVGDRQTVVD
+540 LELFAGDRWTAVD
-553 IIGGAL
+553 LIGGGL

-571 GGMVPLSLRVPVLEA
+571 GGPVPLSARVPVLEA
-586 MGFTVLEEKTFEIVR
+586 MGFTVLEEKTFEIGR
-601 PDHLVV
+601 SGETIV

-618 ADVDLAREGDRLK
+618 VDVDLSRDGNRLK

-636 VWLGEADSDS
+636 VWLGRADSDR
-646 LNALTLAAGLGWRE
+646 LNALTLVAGLGWRE
-660 IAVLRALARY
+660 IAMLRALARY
-670 LTQIGVAYGHAY
+670 LGQVGLAHGHAY
-682 VADALVRNA
+682 VAEALVRNA
-691 GIASG
+691 GVATL
-696 LVSLFCARFDPSLQG
+696 LVALFSARFDPTFAGDRAARL
-711 NREAKVASLRAE
+711 AALRGE
-723 LETGLK
+723 LEAALRE
-729 AVPILDDDRILRR
+729 VPILDDDRILRR
-742 LVSLIE
+742 LANLIE

-754 FFQIGPDGGPHPVMG
+754 FFQIGVDGDPHPVMA

-782 PHPEA
+782 PRPFA

-801 RFGKVARGGIRWS
+801 RFGKVARGGLRWS
-814 DRPEDVRTEV
+814 DRPEDFRTEI

-848 PRRLK
+848 ARRIAA
-853 PGADRASREAIGIA
+853 GADRAAAGIA
-867 AYERYIATLIDL
+867 AYERYVGTLIDL
-879 TDNIVG
+879 TDNIVE
-885 DTIVPPVNTV
+885 DAVVPPVDTV
-895 RHDGDDP
+895 RYDGDDP

-917 IANRIALAH
+917 VANRIALSR
-926 GFWLGDAFA
+926 GFWLADAFA

-966 IDAEHDAFTAVG
+966 LDAEVDPFTAVG

-983 GDVFGNFMLLPQA
+983 GDVFGNFMLLSPSLK
-996 VALVAAFDHRH
+996 LVAAFDHRH

-1012 KPDAAVALAERQ
+1012 APDAEAALAERR

-1031 SSWADYDAAKI
+1031 SSWADYDATKL
-1042 SQGGGVFARTAKS
+1042 SPGGGVFSRTQKS
-1055 VDLSPEARAVLGID
+1055 VALSAGARAVLGVKAD
-1069 RPSLSPDELVAAIL
+1069 ALSPDELVAAL
-1083 KAPVDLLFFGGIGT
+1083 LRAPVDLLFFGGIGT
-1097 FVRGDGET
+1097 FVRGGDESNLDVGDRINDGVRVS
-1105 DAEAGDRLNDA
+1105 AGDL
-1116 VRIPASAI
+1116 

-1132 ANLGVTPRA
+1132 ANLGMTPRA
-1141 RVDFARHG
+1141 RVDFARRG
-1149 GSINSDAIDNV
+1149 GRINSDAIDNV

-1172 KIALGRA
+1172 KIAFGRA
-1179 VTAGRLSREDRDKLL
+1179 MAAGRLELAERNELL
-1194 AEMTDDVAAAVLR
+1194 AGMTDDIAASVLR

-1222 GIGELPRLM
+1222 GSGELPRLM
-1231 RLAAVLTARG
+1231 RLSAVLAERG

-1249 LPDEAAAGRL
+1249 LPDEVAAGRL
-1259 AAAGETLSRPEI
+1259 AAAGETLSRPET
-1271 AILLAHAKLMLSDDL
+1271 AILMAHAKLMLSDEL
-1286 MAGKLIDD
+1286 LSGRLIDD
-1294 PALTDWLTL
+1294 PALNDWLNH
-1303 AFPKAMREPF
+1303 AFPPAMRARF
-1313 AEDIAA
+1313 AEDISA
-1319 HRLARDILATRVAGA
+1319 HRLARDILATRIAGA

-1351 GVSAE
+1351 DVDA
-1356 QAVRALVIAAA
+1356 QAAVRALVVAAA
-1367 AFGTDQ
+1367 AFGTDT
-1373 VTAEIDTLE
+1373 VTAEIDALE
-1382 GKVSGALWIE
+1382 GKVTGAVWVE

-1399 FMTDAALWVAEN
+1399 FLTDAALWVAQN
-1411 VAMTGNLAAAIEHL
+1411 VKAEGDLASSIERL
-1425 TAGVRHYRESVSPGP
+1425 AGGVRSFRDSAP
-1440 ADAALVAAGV
+1440 AGKVDSELVAAGV
-1450 PDGLAARLAG
+1450 PERLAMRLAS
-1460 LPAELQSLDLIV
+1460 LPAELGSLDLIV

-1479 GVDEVVPVTLAIDE
+1479 AVDEVLPVMVAIDE
-1493 AISADLFAKLSASVQ
+1493 AISADLVGRLAGLVR

-1519 LARRRFAEARRRI
+1519 IARRSFASSRRRI
-1532 VADAVKEG
+1532 VARAIAEG

-1547 AREVRV
+1547 AREARIG
-1553 ERLKRLL
+1553 RLRQLIGDLL
-1560 GELLTGAP
+1560 VGPP
-1568 TVAKMTVAAG
+1568 TVAKLTVAAG
-1578 LVEELAD
+1578 LVAELAE